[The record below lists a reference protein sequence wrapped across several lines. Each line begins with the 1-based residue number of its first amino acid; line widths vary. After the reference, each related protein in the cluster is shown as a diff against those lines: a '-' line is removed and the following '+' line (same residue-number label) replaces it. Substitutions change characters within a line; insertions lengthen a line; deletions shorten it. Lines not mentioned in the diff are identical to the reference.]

1 LFSSHVLADVEQLA
15 DRVGI
20 MVGGKLV
27 ALEAISALREG
38 VMRAG
43 RMRVVLASSDPKHAE
58 AACQAGARAVERQE
72 NALLI
77 TSMPEDRLQILRAI
91 ETAGGVIVRFASQ
104 EPSLEDIYLQYTG
117 SGKTGDG
124 H

>member
-1 LFSSHVLADVEQLA
+1 
-15 DRVGI
+15 
-20 MVGGKLV
+20 
-27 ALEAISALREG
+27 
-38 VMRAG
+38 
-43 RMRVVLASSDPKHAE
+43 MRVELAFSDPKHVE

-91 ETAGGVIVRFASQ
+91 ETAGGVVVRFASQ

-117 SGKTGDG
+117 SVRTGDG